1 MKAAAAGSQHKPRSK
16 LSTTTGIIAR
26 GLQLPDTIRGRIRRT
41 IARQD
46 RGIQIRG
53 TTTTA
58 VMTTAGQTHAVRVRV
73 LLIPLREA
81 VPMQEHGQTRA
92 QAPAAD
98 EAEINP

>member
-16 LSTTTGIIAR
+16 LSIITAIIVL
-26 GLQLPDTIRGRIRRT
+26 GHQLPDTIRGRIHRT

-46 RGIQIRG
+46 RGIPIRG

-58 VMTTAGQTHAVRVRV
+58 VMTTAGQTLAVQVRV
-73 LLIPLREA
+73 LLILLREA
-81 VPMQEHGQTRA
+81 VPTPEHVLTRA
-92 QAPAAD
+92 QAPAAE